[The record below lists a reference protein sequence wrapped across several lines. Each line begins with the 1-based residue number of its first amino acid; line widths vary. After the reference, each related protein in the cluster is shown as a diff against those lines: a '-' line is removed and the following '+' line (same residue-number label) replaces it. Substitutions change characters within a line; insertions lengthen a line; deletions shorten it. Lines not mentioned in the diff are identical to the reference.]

1 MAAPATCEA
10 APIRRSAR
18 PLISLLD
25 AKRTILGLTP
35 ETIASPDG
43 FVTAVVNRHIL
54 AGNGHKQSFIMQVRL
69 QALCM
74 AGNLSSLKSFL
85 NEFAQRY
92 GMLATE
98 LLVNGYIP
106 AGSGVP
112 NCSPTCMTPILTA
125 ILWNANKEISRVLY
139 SYGANLGVGL
149 DNTFPEEKVH
159 ALPYFDHLSGGAWGP
174 YPQPMWRHLPE
185 FAQTV
190 QEIRSLAGEPGAETG
205 WMQPYSPV
213 V

>member
-1 MAAPATCEA
+1 MAATATCDA

-18 PLISLLD
+18 PFISLLD

-43 FVTAVVNRHIL
+43 FITAVVNRHIL

-125 ILWNANKEISRVLY
+125 ILWNANKEIPRVLY

>member
-1 MAAPATCEA
+1 M
-10 APIRRSAR
+10 
-18 PLISLLD
+18 
-25 AKRTILGLTP
+25 
-35 ETIASPDG
+35 
-43 FVTAVVNRHIL
+43 V
-54 AGNGHKQSFIMQVRL
+54 
-69 QALCM
+69 
-74 AGNLSSLKSFL
+74 GNLSSLKSFL
-85 NEFAQRY
+85 NEFAQRH

-106 AGSGVP
+106 AGNGVP
-112 NCSPTCMTPILTA
+112 NCSPICMTPVLTA
-125 ILWNANKEISRVLY
+125 ILWNTNKEIPRVLY

-149 DNTFPEEKVH
+149 DNAFPEEKIH

-190 QEIRSLAGEPGAETG
+190 QEVRSLAGEPGAEAG

>member
-98 LLVNGYIP
+98 LLVNGYVP

>member
-1 MAAPATCEA
+1 MAATATCEA

-18 PLISLLD
+18 PFISLLD

-35 ETIASPDG
+35 EAIASPDG
-43 FVTAVVNRHIL
+43 FITAVVNRHIL

-98 LLVNGYIP
+98 LLVNGYVP

-125 ILWNANKEISRVLY
+125 ILWNADKEIPRVLY
-139 SYGANLGVGL
+139 SYGAHLGVGL

-190 QEIRSLAGEPGAETG
+190 QEVRALAGEPGAEAG

>member
-1 MAAPATCEA
+1 MAATATCEA
-10 APIRRSAR
+10 APIRRSPR
-18 PLISLLD
+18 PFISLLD

-43 FVTAVVNRHIL
+43 FITAVVNRHIL
-54 AGNGHKQSFIMQVRL
+54 AGNGRKQSFIMQVRL

-74 AGNLSSLKSFL
+74 VGNLSSLKSFL

-98 LLVNGYIP
+98 LLVNGYVP
-106 AGSGVP
+106 AGNGVP
-112 NCSPTCMTPILTA
+112 NCSPIFMTPVLTA
-125 ILWNANKEISRVLY
+125 ILWNTNKEIPRVLY

-149 DNTFPEEKVH
+149 DNAFPEERIH

-190 QEIRSLAGEPGAETG
+190 QEVRALAGEPGAEAG

>member
-1 MAAPATCEA
+1 MASPATCEA

-18 PLISLLD
+18 PFISLLD

-74 AGNLSSLKSFL
+74 VGNLSSLKSFL

-106 AGSGVP
+106 AGNGVP

-125 ILWNANKEISRVLY
+125 ILWNTNKEIPRVLY
-139 SYGANLGVGL
+139 SYGASLGVGI
-149 DNTFPEEKVH
+149 DNAFPEEKVH

-190 QEIRSLAGEPGAETG
+190 QEVRSLAGEPGAEAG

>member
-1 MAAPATCEA
+1 MAAPAICEA

-18 PLISLLD
+18 PFISLLD

-92 GMLATE
+92 GMLAAE
-98 LLVNGYIP
+98 LLVNGYVP

-125 ILWNANKEISRVLY
+125 ILWNVNKEIPRVLY

-149 DNTFPEEKVH
+149 DNTFPEEKVY